1 MGLISQLPKG
11 STPLVTF
18 NRFTATF
25 NTPTLGAYDFRIPAN
40 QRQFSQLKMQNQ
52 YYYRIDKLY
61 YTVTIPEAEYTT
73 AINVMPQIRLRFS
86 QSDWNVYPNPISLAL
101 FFQGLDLNYWFHNNK
116 GNQNLQMSF
125 NGVLNQTPAMVGIT
139 ELIATVVLVLYE
151 VSSLEAVG
159 ELRSPSQD
167 KFSDYREVW

>member
-1 MGLISQLPKG
+1 M
-11 STPLVTF
+11 
-18 NRFTATF
+18 
-25 NTPTLGAYDFRIPAN
+25 
-40 QRQFSQLKMQNQ
+40 
-52 YYYRIDKLY
+52 
-61 YTVTIPEAEYTT
+61 
-73 AINVMPQIRLRFS
+73 
-86 QSDWNVYPNPISLAL
+86 
-101 FFQGLDLNYWFHNNK
+101 NYWFHNNK

>member
-61 YTVTIPEAEYTT
+61 YTVTIPEAEYTRG
-73 AINVMPQIRLRFS
+73 IKGRRQFGYGFS
-86 QSDWNVYPNPISLAL
+86 KGVWKVNRNRIWLA
-101 FFQGLDLNYWFHNNK
+101 
-116 GNQNLQMSF
+116 
-125 NGVLNQTPAMVGIT
+125 
-139 ELIATVVLVLYE
+139 
-151 VSSLEAVG
+151 
-159 ELRSPSQD
+159 
-167 KFSDYREVW
+167 